1 MLGILMCLLMNFVLL
16 FNVSY
21 GFDHP
26 AVYMVVLLLVNLLLT
41 VSFYSLKEEDYD
53 EVH

>member
-21 GFDHP
+21 GADHP
-26 AVYMVVLLLVNLLLT
+26 VIYMLTLLLVNLLLT

-53 EVH
+53 EIH

>member
-1 MLGILMCLLMNFVLL
+1 MLGIAFCLLMNFVLL
-16 FNVSY
+16 FNVTY
-21 GFDHP
+21 GSNHP
-26 AVYMVVLLLVNLLLT
+26 VIYMLVLLLVNLLLT

>member
-1 MLGILMCLLMNFVLL
+1 MFGVVFCLLMNFVLL

-21 GFDHP
+21 GSNHP
-26 AVYMVVLLLVNLLLT
+26 VIYMLVLLLVNLFLT

>member
-1 MLGILMCLLMNFVLL
+1 MIGIAFCLLMNFVLL

-21 GFDHP
+21 GADHP
-26 AVYMVVLLLVNLLLT
+26 VIYMVCLLLVNLLLT
-41 VSFYSLKEEDYD
+41 VSFYSFKEEDYD